1 MKPFCLSLT
10 FLLLTACAHRS
21 EQQQAQDLV
30 REYLQKELPDPGSY
44 EPGAFEVAGYSR
56 ADSARGMMRHSMT
69 EAAGVTDASSIS
81 VEEVRQLAA
90 RAKSGVAQSGS
101 LRNYMGDTT
110 RVGWRVT
117 HDYRAK
123 NKVNALT
130 KYRQTF
136 IVYPR
141 KKLLVALEE

>member
-1 MKPFCLSLT
+1 MKPLCLPLAL
-10 FLLLTACAHRS
+10 LLLTACAHPS

-30 REYLQKELPDPGSY
+30 REYLHHELHDPASY

-56 ADSARGMMRHSMT
+56 ADSARGMRRHSMT
-69 EAAGVTDASSIS
+69 KAAGDTDASSIS
-81 VEEVRQLAA
+81 VEEVRELAA
-90 RAKSGVAQSGS
+90 RANSRVAQSGS
-101 LRNYMGDTT
+101 LRKYMGDTT

-123 NKVNALT
+123 NKLNALT

-136 IVYPR
+136 IVYPK
-141 KKLLVALEE
+141 KKLLVALED